1 MMINAK
7 SRMAKQMTD
16 LWTTAGVEPQ
26 YQALVKAYDGATT
39 LEIYYT
45 HTEIENADI
54 QRLFNCASSTATRL
68 KMKAKELMAN
78 LTIRTW
84 DASKVNTATAYEAWG
99 IDIEEVEKRLTKL
112 NKLKKAGIIKETTN
126 EPNEKA

>member
-1 MMINAK
+1 M
-7 SRMAKQMTD
+7 
-16 LWTTAGVEPQ
+16 
-26 YQALVKAYDGATT
+26 KAYDGATA

-68 KMKAKELMAN
+68 KKKAKELMAKR
-78 LTIRTW
+78 TIRTW
-84 DASKVNTATAYEAWG
+84 DASKVDTATAYEAWG

-112 NKLKKAGIIKETTN
+112 NRLKKAGIIKEENNN
-126 EPNEKA
+126 EN